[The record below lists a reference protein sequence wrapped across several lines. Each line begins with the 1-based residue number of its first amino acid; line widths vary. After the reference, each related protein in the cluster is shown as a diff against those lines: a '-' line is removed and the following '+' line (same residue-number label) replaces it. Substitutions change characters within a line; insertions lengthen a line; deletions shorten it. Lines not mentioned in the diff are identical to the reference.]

1 MSLQSRDLIRID
13 DLTNAEIET
22 VLTVATEME
31 EGIRDQAHRCPGAI
45 LATLFFEPST
55 RTRLSFEAAI
65 CRLGGKIISVAEMRT
80 TSLAK
85 GESLADT
92 ARVVGHYADVVVV
105 RHPWEGSARLMA
117 DFSDAPVINGGDGG
131 HEHPTQTLCDLY
143 TLRRDKGQLAGL
155 NVALCGDLLHGR
167 TIHSLAYALA
177 RFGANILC
185 LPGKGLGLPDDV
197 KQKLQVDY
205 GCRPE
210 VSRFGQARRGGDVRS
225 ALSGSDV
232 VVLTPSR
239 PHQLSLFT
247 EVEESIPEIASR
259 IDALYVTRAQKERFE
274 APHDAKATG
283 EGATPGQD
291 YPIVDKAFLQGKPFK
306 ETLVL
311 HPLPRVDEL
320 SREIDSDPR
329 SRYFE
334 QAARGVPVR
343 MALLSLLLGAHPE
356 PKAIAAKSR
365 AVSPGAGDGPP
376 IYRSPIGVRCENDRC
391 ISVHESSYAVP
402 EFWVLEEARPSRK
415 GKPTGDASPRLRC
428 VYCDTDL
435 QPAYVGHLKSRR
447 YRPVD
452 GSLSLESGKWVFFS
466 SREEAEAQGFKPAAR
481 VGKIESD

>member
-22 VLTVATEME
+22 VLAVATEME

-143 TLRRDKGQLAGL
+143 TLRREKGRLTGL

-205 GCRPE
+205 RCRPE
-210 VSRFGQARRGGDVRS
+210 IPRFGQARQGGDVRS
-225 ALSGSDV
+225 VLSGSDV

-247 EVEESIPEIASR
+247 KVEESIPEIASR

-274 APHDAKATG
+274 TSPDAKGTEEEAR
-283 EGATPGQD
+283 QD
-291 YPIVDKAFLQGKPFK
+291 YPIVDKAFLQEKHFK
-306 ETLVL
+306 DTLVL

-320 SREIDSDPR
+320 SSEIDSDPR

-343 MALLSLLLGAHPE
+343 MALLSLLLGAHPG
-356 PKAIAAKSR
+356 PKAIAAESH
-365 AVSPGAGDGPP
+365 AVSPGAGDKSL
-376 IYRSPIGVRCENDRC
+376 IYRSPIGVRCENDQC
-391 ISVHESSYAVP
+391 VSVRESSHVVP
-402 EFWVLEEARPSRK
+402 EFWVLEGARPSRK
-415 GKPTGDASPRLRC
+415 GKPTGDASPRLQC
-428 VYCDTDL
+428 VYCDTDI

-466 SREEAEAQGFKPAAR
+466 SREEAEAQGFKPAGRA
-481 VGKIESD
+481 GKIESD